1 MSQADKNKVEGD
13 EMLEFLGSCLYRPCR
28 RGGGTKARIDE
39 SGKTCSQLY
48 DGHSIDETGEKLTV
62 IKKRYFVLFQVKKY
76 QTIDL
81 YCF

>member
-1 MSQADKNKVEGD
+1 
-13 EMLEFLGSCLYRPCR
+13 MLEFLGSCLYRPCR

-62 IKKRYFVLFQVKKY
+62 IKKRYFVLF
-76 QTIDL
+76 
-81 YCF
+81 